1 MSNTNTFCGLPACTD
16 LNDVPAGIAIVGI
29 PHGTLYDP
37 RQPGH
42 SAGAPAAV
50 RRAAER
56 YSDMLDHYD
65 FDLSGTLLA
74 DGDVSVVDC
83 GDLKGDPLH
92 SAGNQ
97 GRTTETILSIIDSGA
112 VPIVLGGDDSVPIPF
127 LRAYERHGPLT
138 LIQVDAHL
146 DWRHEVNG
154 ITEGPSSTMRRASEM
169 PWIDG
174 LIQVGMRGVGSA
186 RQEELDAAW
195 SYGAHILTAK
205 EVHEKGVE
213 RILDLIPAGAAC
225 VLTIDCD
232 GLDPSIMPAVN
243 APLPGGLSYWQVVDL
258 IHGIA
263 GKADLHGFDLVE
275 FCPEKDMNGLA
286 ALTAARIVA
295 NVIGVLVRPQRRS
308 WI

>member
-1 MSNTNTFCGLPACTD
+1 MSNTSTFCGLPTCTD

-37 RQPGH
+37 GQPGH
-42 SAGAPAAV
+42 SARSPAAI
-50 RRAAER
+50 RRAAEK

-65 FDLSGTLLA
+65 FDLGGTLLA
-74 DGDVSVVDC
+74 NGDVSVVDC
-83 GDLKGDPLH
+83 GDLPGDPMDP
-92 SAGNQ
+92 AGNQ
-97 GRTTETILSIIDSGA
+97 RGTTETISMMINSGA

-127 LRAYERHGPLT
+127 LCAYDRHGPLT

-195 SYGAHILTAK
+195 SYGAQILTAK

-213 RILDLIPAGAAC
+213 RILDLIPADSAC

-263 GKADLHGFDLVE
+263 GKADLRGFDLVE
-275 FCPEKDMNGLA
+275 FCPEKDVNGLA
-286 ALTAARIVA
+286 ALTAARIVT
-295 NVIGVLVRPQRRS
+295 NVIGVLVRPQTRA